1 MFQQLWTRLFA
12 LELPLALAEP
22 TVSLEQRAAK
32 TATTFNGTGPAGACP
47 QMVSDTGSTDFPLDL
62 LGMIGNIPFVQDTTD
77 QGEDCLSI
85 TVARPEGTKAGA
97 KLPVL
102 SWIFGGGFQLD
113 WSSIYDGA
121 SLVTYG
127 VNIKKPFIFVAFNYR
142 VAGFGVMPGKQI
154 IKDGSGNIGLL
165 DHRMGLEWVA
175 DNIAAFGGNPNKAT
189 IWGGSVGA
197 ILVLD

>member
-1 MFQQLWTRLFA
+1 MSQL
-12 LELPLALAEP
+12 
-22 TVSLEQRAAK
+22 
-32 TATTFNGTGPAGACP
+32 G
-47 QMVSDTGSTDFPLDL
+47 
-62 LGMIGNIPFVQDTTD
+62 
-77 QGEDCLSI
+77 
-85 TVARPEGTKAGA
+85 
-97 KLPVL
+97 
-102 SWIFGGGFQLD
+102 

-127 VNIKKPFIFVAFNYR
+127 VNIKKPFIFVAVNYR